1 MAIDNLFK
9 FGTVVDVTDSL
20 DGDRIKIHVKGVDP
34 GKFVLEDIPY
44 AFPLLPK
51 QLYIK
56 PKIGEI
62 VLVFVQNGS
71 FDEDRFWIGPIIS
84 QPDKLEYDSVTALS
98 FLKSGLIRPG
108 TAPSTN
114 PQNLGVQMEPDDVGL
129 QGRGSTDIIVK
140 PNEIRIRAGKSL
152 DLRKLN
158 RDNPS
163 YIQIKYNKASS
174 ESSINIVSDN
184 INLLSH
190 KGVKDYNLI
199 DASSM
204 ITDEDYAKILE
215 KAHQLPFGDVLIDFI
230 IILIKAF
237 STHVH
242 AYAGLAPDLTQV
254 EVKNLLEY
262 DLETILSNNIRI
274 N

>member
-9 FGTVVDVTDSL
+9 FGTVIDVKDDL
-20 DGDRIKIHVKGVDP
+20 DGDRIKVHIKGVDP
-34 GKFVLEDIPY
+34 SKFTLDDIPF

-56 PKIGEI
+56 PKIGES

-71 FDEDRFWIGPIIS
+71 YNEDRFWIGPIIS
-84 QPDKLEYDSVTALS
+84 QPDKMAYDSLTALS
-98 FLKSGLIRPG
+98 FLKSGLIKPG
-108 TAPSTN
+108 TAPSTE
-114 PQNLGVQMEPDDVGL
+114 PQNLGVQMESDDVGL
-129 QGRGSTDIIVK
+129 QGRGSTDIVLK

-158 RDNPS
+158 RDNPA
-163 YIQIKYNKASS
+163 YIQIKYDKSAS
-174 ESSINIVSDN
+174 ESAINIVSDN

-190 KGVKDYNLI
+190 KGIKNYNLI
-199 DASSM
+199 DPNDL
-204 ITDEDYAKILE
+204 ITNSDYNKIIE
-215 KAHQLPFGDVLIDFI
+215 KAHQLPFGDTLIEFI
-230 IILIKAF
+230 NILIKAF

-242 AYAGLAPDLTQV
+242 AYAGLAPDLTQA
-254 EVKNLLEY
+254 EVKNLLVY
-262 DLETILSNNIRI
+262 DLKKILSNNVRI